1 MSDRIITQYQY
12 MFSILLENFLNSFES
27 IWANKLRSSLS
38 MLWIIIWVSSVI
50 VLTALGNG
58 SSKAITDKI
67 EEMWTN
73 VLTLQAGRGFWS
85 SRDRASSSSSH
96 FLNTKL
102 VKNLKESITW
112 LNWVLPVISWNGQFI
127 YQWKDLS
134 AKVNWVDEYYLE
146 ARNIEI
152 VYGSN
157 ILPEHV
163 LALDKVVIL
172 WQTVVTELFDW
183 ENPVW
188 EKVKMWNNVFEVI
201 GVIWESTEFDTSVFI
216 PVTTAWVR
224 IMWQKYYSQVII
236 IVDDAAKVAVKEAEI
251 DAYLQNF
258 LEVEDPN
265 TLPYNIS
272 NQSEMLQ
279 NFSSITGTLTM
290 LLAWIAGISLLVWWI
305 WVMNIMLVSVTERTK
320 EIWIRKA
327 IWAWRFDILIQF
339 LTEALTLSI
348 IGGLIWIGLSYW
360 AVVVL
365 NYFSITAVISNDSV
379 ILSFCFSLAIGIIF
393 WILPAYKAA
402 KLRPIDAL
410 RFE

>member
-1 MSDRIITQYQY
+1 
-12 MFSILLENFLNSFES
+12 
-27 IWANKLRSSLS
+27 
-38 MLWIIIWVSSVI
+38 
-50 VLTALGNG
+50 
-58 SSKAITDKI
+58 
-67 EEMWTN
+67 
-73 VLTLQAGRGFWS
+73 
-85 SRDRASSSSSH
+85 
-96 FLNTKL
+96 
-102 VKNLKESITW
+102 